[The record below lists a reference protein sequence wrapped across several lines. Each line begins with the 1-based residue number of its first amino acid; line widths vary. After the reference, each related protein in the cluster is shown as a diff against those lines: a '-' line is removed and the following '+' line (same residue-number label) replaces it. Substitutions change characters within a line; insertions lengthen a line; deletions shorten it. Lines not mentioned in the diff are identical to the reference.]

1 MTSFIFLF
9 ITGVMQVNHEITMNT
24 IYDNDVIAFLN
35 QYVPDASTD
44 SLDIKMS
51 DLGIDSIDMVS
62 MVCDIEE
69 EYGVEINFEKIDL
82 ETSLRSLIK
91 DITNGAEKVVG

>member
-1 MTSFIFLF
+1 
-9 ITGVMQVNHEITMNT
+9 MNT